1 MYLGHFLFIT
11 LKQSSILMNRFS
23 ISKTSVEDLKVIQRY
38 PIQDERG
45 FLERMF
51 CAQELENV
59 GWTKPVS
66 QINHTFTKKKGTFR
80 GLHFQKNPFTEI
92 KLVSCLRGEIWDI
105 AVDLR
110 TNSSTF
116 LQWHAEI
123 LSSENCKS
131 LLIPEGFAHGFQTLT
146 EDCELLYFHSEPYAS
161 NSEVGIRFDDPI
173 LKIKLPIEISEISF
187 KDKSYIFLDRQYSGI
202 LL

>member
-1 MYLGHFLFIT
+1 
-11 LKQSSILMNRFS
+11 MNLFS
-23 ISKTSVEDLKVIQRY
+23 ISKTAIENLKVIQRFL
-38 PIQDERG
+38 IQVERD

-51 CAQELENV
+51 CAQELKTV

-66 QINHTFTKKKGTFR
+66 QINHTFTKKKGVVR
-80 GLHFQKNPFTEI
+80 GLHFQNKPFTEM

-110 TNSSTF
+110 KNSATF

-123 LSSENCKS
+123 LSSENYKS

-146 EDCELLYFHSEPYAS
+146 EDCELIYFHSEPYAP

-187 KDKSYIFLDRQYSGI
+187 KDKSYTFLDRQYGGI